1 MEKFYNECSGVI
13 ARIGELQVMC
23 DVERENVTPRV
34 AAELEVLRLKL
45 RDIEMQ
51 MQSACFE
58 FACKEMDKRH

>member
-1 MEKFYNECSGVI
+1 MEKFYNKCSDVI
-13 ARIGELQVMC
+13 ARIGELQTMC

-45 RDIEMQ
+45 RDIDMQ

-58 FACKEMDKRH
+58 FACKEMDVRH